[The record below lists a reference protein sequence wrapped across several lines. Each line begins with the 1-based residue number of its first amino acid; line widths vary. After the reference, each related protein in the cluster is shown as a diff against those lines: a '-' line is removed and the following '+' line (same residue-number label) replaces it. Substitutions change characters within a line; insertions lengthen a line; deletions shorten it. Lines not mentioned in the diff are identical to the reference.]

1 MTVSGRLISSVSQLR
16 FIIMAS
22 QNTKQKSGLSSRLLF
37 LLFVQSVAASM
48 PRECLIEK
56 AHSFSNTSWKCQKV
70 KKLLLGTKN
79 LDYKWTLGNSL
90 MEFPSS
96 NLSQK
101 TLFNYLV
108 LQWTWDRKK
117 LGTMQ
122 LHKAVQSKKKLQICK
137 KKNKKWLNVS
147 I

>member
-16 FIIMAS
+16 FITKAS

-48 PRECLIEK
+48 PRECLMKK
-56 AHSFSNTSWKCQKV
+56 AHSFSNTSWKWQKV
-70 KKLLLGTKN
+70 KKWLLETNL
-79 LDYKWTLGNSL
+79 LDYNWTLGNSL

-122 LHKAVQSKKKLQICK
+122 LHKDVKCRKNWQISKKI
-137 KKNKKWLNVS
+137 N
-147 I
+147 

>member
-16 FIIMAS
+16 FITKAS
-22 QNTKQKSGLSSRLLF
+22 QNTKLKSGLSSQLLF

-48 PRECLIEK
+48 PLECLIEK
-56 AHSFSNTSWKCQKV
+56 THSFSNTSWKCQKV
-70 KKLLLGTKN
+70 KKWLLETKV
-79 LDYKWTLGNSL
+79 LDFNWTLGNSL

-96 NLSQK
+96 NLSHK
-101 TLFNYLV
+101 TLFTYLV

-122 LHKAVQSKKKLQICK
+122 PHKAVLCQKNWQICK
-137 KKNKKWLNVS
+137 KKNNKWLNVLM
-147 I
+147 